1 MQRKRRLQRTVR
13 TAGANTAGSVRSRS
27 AARGRASRQ
36 TAADREYERGRQ
48 DGYPSGY
55 RDGYWLGQCEHVIR
69 HAEQPFPVRPLHVL
83 YVTTGKGYPY
93 SPLDEAVSVSLRQL
107 VGEVTI
113 MAPGENVAQTAL
125 SLRPDL
131 VLFLDALDFD
141 TTQVDQIRS
150 EGIRTAV
157 WFTDDP
163 YYTDKTSLL
172 AAHYD
177 DVFTLESTC
186 VDYYRSL
193 GCERVY
199 HLPLAAF
206 PAHFRPRNTAADNRR
221 EVCFVGSA
229 YWNRVAFF
237 DQVAEELAQ
246 RDVRITGIWWDRL
259 QTYPILSSKIEL
271 GRWMEPL
278 QTSETYSGAKIVI
291 NMHRSPDDST
301 FNFNSAGIGAAT
313 PNPRTFEIAGCGTLQ
328 LTDERSDLA
337 RYYTPGVEVATYGT
351 PQELI
356 AKIDY
361 YLAHEEER
369 QTVAMRGLYRTMKE
383 HTYLHRLHSMLLTL
397 FG

>member
-1 MQRKRRLQRTVR
+1 MQTD
-13 TAGANTAGSVRSRS
+13 
-27 AARGRASRQ
+27 
-36 TAADREYERGRQ
+36 ADRLYEKGRQ
-48 DGYPSGY
+48 DGYPNGY
-55 RDGYWLGQCEHVIR
+55 RDGYWLGQCEYVIR
-69 HAEQPFPVRPLHVL
+69 HAEQPSIVRPLHVL

-107 VGEVTI
+107 VSRVSVVG
-113 MAPGENVAQTAL
+113 PGDGVAQTAL

-141 TTQVDQIRS
+141 TAEVDLIRAG
-150 EGIRTAV
+150 GIRTAV

-163 YYTDKTSLL
+163 YYTDKTSQL

-186 VDYYRSL
+186 VDFYRSL
-193 GCERVY
+193 GCERVH
-199 HLPLAAF
+199 HLPLAFF

-237 DQVAEELAQ
+237 DQVAEELAR
-246 RDVRITGIWWDRL
+246 RDVRISGLWWDRL

-291 NMHRSPDDST
+291 NMHRSPDDTT

-337 RYYTPGVEVATYGT
+337 RYYKPGIELATYGT
-351 PQELI
+351 PEELI

-369 QTVAMRGLYRTMKE
+369 QAVAIRGLYRTFHE
-383 HTYLHRLHSMLLTL
+383 HTYVHRLNSLLLTL